1 MVKLNFHVGF
11 YSKILCAFDQKYEC
25 DGNLVEASEASSLSF
40 SKETLK
46 SNRIQVKN
54 LRSLWLEDFMKI
66 YLRMFPP

>member
-46 SNRIQVKN
+46 K
-54 LRSLWLEDFMKI
+54 
-66 YLRMFPP
+66 Y